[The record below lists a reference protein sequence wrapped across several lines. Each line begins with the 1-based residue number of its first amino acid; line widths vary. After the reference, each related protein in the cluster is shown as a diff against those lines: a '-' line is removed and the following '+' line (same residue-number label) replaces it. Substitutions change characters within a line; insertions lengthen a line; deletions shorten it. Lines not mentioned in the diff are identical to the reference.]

1 MWEVTTLVIISMS
14 LVVLSMSLN
23 IFVLVKSDKESE
35 ETEEVVLTEA
45 DRLKLE
51 GRII

>member
-1 MWEVTTLVIISMS
+1 MNSTVLALIILSNA
-14 LVVLSMSLN
+14 LIVLSMVLN
-23 IFVLVKSDKESE
+23 VFVLVKSDEESQE
-35 ETEEVVLTEA
+35 EEVVLTDA

>member
-1 MWEVTTLVIISMS
+1 MNSTVLALIILSNA
-14 LVVLSMSLN
+14 LIVLSMVLN
-23 IFVLVKSDKESE
+23 VFVLVKSDEESQE
-35 ETEEVVLTEA
+35 EEVVLTAA